1 MACTAREM
9 IEFAKTFIGIK
20 EYPANSNR
28 TQFGEA
34 YGFNGV
40 PWCCINQW
48 YFFDK
53 MGMAAQFYGGKKT
66 ASCTTLMNWA
76 KKKHKFYTSGYQPG
90 DLVFY
95 NFDNKP
101 DADHI
106 GLITEVHNGYIM
118 AVEGNTSPDEKGSQN
133 NGGMVCLKKRS
144 NSLILGVYRP
154 DYATEKVSND
164 KSNVIQPIKPT
175 TASHSKINKTIL
187 KGQKAANYFISN
199 SSKKIGE
206 DGIRGSETRKAAVMV
221 VQTALNKDY
230 NSKLAV
236 DGIWGSA
243 TNKAFGSHYVK
254 LGERQWMVTALEI
267 LCLLK
272 GNDPN
277 GVEYPGIFGQG
288 LKKACGTSKAI
299 KKTFKGLCS

>member
-40 PWCCINQW
+40 PWCCIFQW
-48 YFFDK
+48 YLFNK
-53 MGMAAQFYGGKKT
+53 KGMVVQFYGGKKT

-76 KKKHKFYTSGYQPG
+76 KSKYKFYTTGYQPG

-95 NFDNKP
+95 NFDNKL

-118 AVEGNTSPDEKGSQN
+118 AIEGNTSPGKRGSQD

-154 DYATEKVSND
+154 DYAAETVSND

-175 TASHSKINKTIL
+175 TASQSKINKTIL
-187 KGQKAANYFISN
+187 KGQKAANYFISI

-230 NSKLAV
+230 NSKLVV

-243 TNKAFGSHYVK
+243 TDKAFGSHYVK
-254 LGERQWMVTALEI
+254 LGEKQWMVTALEI

-299 KKTFKGLCS
+299 KKTFKSLCS

>member
-40 PWCCINQW
+40 PWCCIFQW
-48 YFFDK
+48 YLFNK
-53 MGMAAQFYGGKKT
+53 KGMVVQFYGGKKT

-76 KKKHKFYTSGYQPG
+76 KSKYKFYTTGYQPG

-118 AVEGNTSPDEKGSQN
+118 AIEGNTSPGKRGSQD

-175 TASHSKINKTIL
+175 TASQSKINKTIL
-187 KGQKAANYFISN
+187 KGQKAANYFISI

-243 TNKAFGSHYVK
+243 TDKAFGSHYVK
-254 LGERQWMVTALEI
+254 LGEKQWMVTALEI

-288 LKKACGTSKAI
+288 LQKACGTSKAI

>member
-1 MACTAREM
+1 MACTAKEM

-40 PWCCINQW
+40 PWCCIFQW
-48 YFFDK
+48 YLFNK
-53 MGMAAQFYGGKKT
+53 KGMAAQFYGGKKT

-76 KKKHKFYTSGYQPG
+76 KSKHKFYTTGYQPG

-95 NFDNKP
+95 NFDNKL

-118 AVEGNTSPDEKGSQN
+118 AIEGNTSPGKRGSQD

-175 TASHSKINKTIL
+175 TASQSKINKTIL

-199 SSKKIGE
+199 SLKKIGE
-206 DGIRGSETRKAAVMV
+206 DGIRGS
-221 VQTALNKDY
+221 
-230 NSKLAV
+230 
-236 DGIWGSA
+236 
-243 TNKAFGSHYVK
+243 
-254 LGERQWMVTALEI
+254 
-267 LCLLK
+267 
-272 GNDPN
+272 
-277 GVEYPGIFGQG
+277 
-288 LKKACGTSKAI
+288 
-299 KKTFKGLCS
+299 

>member
-40 PWCCINQW
+40 PWCCIFQW
-48 YFFDK
+48 YLFNK
-53 MGMAAQFYGGKKT
+53 KGMVVQFYSGKKT

-76 KKKHKFYTSGYQPG
+76 KSKYKFYTTGYQLG

-118 AVEGNTSPDEKGSQN
+118 AIEGNTSPGKRGSQD

-175 TASHSKINKTIL
+175 TASQSKINKTIL
-187 KGQKAANYFISN
+187 KGQKAANYFISI

-243 TNKAFGSHYVK
+243 TDKAFGSHYVK
-254 LGERQWMVTALEI
+254 LGEKQWMVTALEI

-288 LKKACGTSKAI
+288 LQKACGTSKAI

>member
-1 MACTAREM
+1 MACTAKEM

-40 PWCCINQW
+40 PWCCIFQW
-48 YFFDK
+48 YLFNK
-53 MGMAAQFYGGKKT
+53 KGMVVQFYGGKKT

-76 KKKHKFYTSGYQPG
+76 KNKHKFYTSGYQPG

-118 AVEGNTSPDEKGSQN
+118 AIEGNTSPGKRGSQD
-133 NGGMVCLKKRS
+133 NGGMVCLKKRL

-154 DYATEKVSND
+154 DYATEKGSND

-175 TASHSKINKTIL
+175 TASQFKINKTIL

-199 SSKKIGE
+199 SLKKIGE

-221 VQTALNKDY
+221 IQTALNKDY
-230 NSKLAV
+230 NFKLAV

-243 TNKAFGSHYVK
+243 TDKAFGSHYVK
-254 LGERQWMVTALEI
+254 LGEKQWMVTALEI

>member
-40 PWCCINQW
+40 PWCCIFQW
-48 YFFDK
+48 YLFNK
-53 MGMAAQFYGGKKT
+53 KGMVVQFYGGKKT

-76 KKKHKFYTSGYQPG
+76 KSKYKFYTTGYQPG

-106 GLITEVHNGYIM
+106 GLITEIHNGYIM
-118 AVEGNTSPDEKGSQN
+118 AIEGNTSPGKRGSQD

-164 KSNVIQPIKPT
+164 KLNVIQPIKPT
-175 TASHSKINKTIL
+175 TASQSKINKTIL
-187 KGQKAANYFISN
+187 KGQKAANYFISI

-230 NSKLAV
+230 NSKLVV

-243 TNKAFGSHYVK
+243 TDKAFGSHYVK
-254 LGERQWMVTALEI
+254 LGEKQWMVTALEI

-299 KKTFKGLCS
+299 KKTFKSLCS

>member
-1 MACTAREM
+1 
-9 IEFAKTFIGIK
+9 
-20 EYPANSNR
+20 
-28 TQFGEA
+28 
-34 YGFNGV
+34 
-40 PWCCINQW
+40 
-48 YFFDK
+48 
-53 MGMAAQFYGGKKT
+53 MGMAAQFYDGKKT

-76 KKKHKFYTSGYQPG
+76 KSKHKFYTTGYQPG

-144 NSLILGVYRP
+144 NRLILGVYRP

-164 KSNVIQPIKPT
+164 KLNVIQPIKPT
-175 TASHSKINKTIL
+175 TTSQTKVNKTIL

-206 DGIRGSETRKAAVMV
+206 DGIRGSKTRKAAVMV

-243 TNKAFGSHYVK
+243 TDKAFGSHYVR
-254 LGERQWMVTALEI
+254 LGEKQWMVTALEI

>member
-40 PWCCINQW
+40 PWCCIFQW
-48 YFFDK
+48 YLFNK
-53 MGMAAQFYGGKKT
+53 KGMAAQFYGGKKT

-118 AVEGNTSPDEKGSQN
+118 SVEGNTSPDEKGSQN

-175 TASHSKINKTIL
+175 TASQSKINKTIL

-199 SSKKIGE
+199 FSKKIGE

-243 TNKAFGSHYVK
+243 TDKAFGSHYVK
-254 LGERQWMVTALEI
+254 LGEKQWMVTALEI

>member
-1 MACTAREM
+1 MACTAKEM

-40 PWCCINQW
+40 PWCCIFQW
-48 YFFDK
+48 YLFNK
-53 MGMAAQFYGGKKT
+53 KGMVVQFYGGKKT

-76 KKKHKFYTSGYQPG
+76 KSKYKFYTTGYQPG

-118 AVEGNTSPDEKGSQN
+118 AIEGNTSPGKRGSQD
-133 NGGMVCLKKRS
+133 NGGMVCLKKRL

-154 DYATEKVSND
+154 DYATEKGSND

-175 TASHSKINKTIL
+175 TASQFKINKTIL

-199 SSKKIGE
+199 SLKKIGE

-221 VQTALNKDY
+221 IQTALNKDY
-230 NSKLAV
+230 NFKLAV

-243 TNKAFGSHYVK
+243 TDKAFGSHYVK
-254 LGERQWMVTALEI
+254 LGEKQWMVTALEI

>member
-1 MACTAREM
+1 MACTAKKM

-48 YFFDK
+48 YFFDR
-53 MGMAAQFYGGKKT
+53 MGMAAQFYDGKKT

-76 KKKHKFYTSGYQPG
+76 KNKHKFYTSGYQLG

-118 AVEGNTSPDEKGSQN
+118 AIEGNTSPDEKGSQN

-154 DYATEKVSND
+154 DYATEKGSND

-175 TASHSKINKTIL
+175 TASQFKINKTIL

-199 SSKKIGE
+199 SLKKIGE

-230 NSKLAV
+230 NSKIAV

-243 TNKAFGSHYVK
+243 TDKAFGSHYVK
-254 LGERQWMVTALEI
+254 LGEKQWMVTALEI